1 MDLTFFH
8 YSFILGIVCF
18 YISFVS
24 TTDEDV
30 LFTSTLSAVMFG
42 VLAMSSFGV
51 EVLSYDTATSA
62 TVYSIGFALCC
73 SLFMMIEFLR
83 SFAIVRD
90 MWAGNTMKGGRY

>member
-1 MDLTFFH
+1 MDITFFH

-42 VLAMSSFGV
+42 VMAMSSFGV
-51 EVLSYDTATSA
+51 EILSDDTATSA

-90 MWAGNTMKGGRY
+90 MWAGNTMKGGRF